1 MHHDTYSCCR
11 DVGKQRWCSN
21 CCGLEFIIAV
31 SVCYIVMWNV
41 KKNTELKDMK
51 NCSKD
56 MKICKNWKKDKQ
68 IYQKDQQ
75 IRKLQEE
82 MKNHAAKKAHK
93 KFYKGISVWTF
104 HPHLAE
110 VSLIPRSKIRRL
122 PLRPGME
129 LCPVGNFWE
138 WDGRLLNEW
147 KRKNAQI
154 HEKDQ

>member
-21 CCGLEFIIAV
+21 CCGIEFIIAV

-93 KFYKGISVWTF
+93 KFYGDKRMNFPPSPGCSFTYTTKQDSSSSVASWYGVMSCGEFLRMRWT
-104 HPHLAE
+104 A
-110 VSLIPRSKIRRL
+110 S
-122 PLRPGME
+122 
-129 LCPVGNFWE
+129 
-138 WDGRLLNEW
+138 
-147 KRKNAQI
+147 
-154 HEKDQ
+154 